1 MSFHDTNSEQTGYKG
16 NIPLIA
22 KALYNKPTAVIL
34 NSEKLFL

>member
-22 KALYNKPTAVIL
+22 KAIYSKPTAVIL